1 MRQLWVYTKHK
12 IQDFKAGRDETW
24 EEHKDSLSSY
34 VVSSLMFIF
43 MLGFITDIRYIKYI
57 SYSTQKKNI

>member
-1 MRQLWVYTKHK
+1 MGIYTKHK
-12 IQDFKAGRDETW
+12 IQDFIEGRDETW

-43 MLGFITDIRYIKYI
+43 MLGFITDICYIKYI
-57 SYSTQKKNI
+57 SNSTQN